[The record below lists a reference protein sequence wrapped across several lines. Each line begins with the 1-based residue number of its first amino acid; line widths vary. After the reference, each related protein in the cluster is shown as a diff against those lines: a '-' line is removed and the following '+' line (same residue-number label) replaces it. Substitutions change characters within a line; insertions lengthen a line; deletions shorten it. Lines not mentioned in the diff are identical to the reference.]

1 MGRSLYD
8 RHGQWNASDLLT
20 DTEWFNT
27 RFFPLLNIECYS
39 LHSVPLSV
47 QFNELFLIMPDACK
61 PKILLQKHS
70 KKLHVFSEGHSQ
82 DASHIHR
89 SRFFQAFFRHFFQ
102 TSVSVVEVFDV
113 HVSFQEL
120 SYHQISSRTIKKS
133 LFHIQDTLW
142 SYSDHQQCVWRMTH
156 ASNHWSSN
164 EQKAWWRA
172 AVVLVQD
179 LAGHSPCLWSLSL

>member
-1 MGRSLYD
+1 
-8 RHGQWNASDLLT
+8 
-20 DTEWFNT
+20 
-27 RFFPLLNIECYS
+27 
-39 LHSVPLSV
+39 
-47 QFNELFLIMPDACK
+47 MPDACK

-120 SYHQISSRTIKKS
+120 SYHQISSRTIKKK
-133 LFHIQDTLW
+133 IPV
-142 SYSDHQQCVWRMTH
+142 SYSRYSMKLFRP
-156 ASNHWSSN
+156 S
-164 EQKAWWRA
+164 
-172 AVVLVQD
+172 AVCLKNDPCIKSLVIKRTESVVKSCCG
-179 LAGHSPCLWSLSL
+179 AGARSRWSLTVFVVTFSVVNASRCSRRLQSDHTLVLLALPSRS